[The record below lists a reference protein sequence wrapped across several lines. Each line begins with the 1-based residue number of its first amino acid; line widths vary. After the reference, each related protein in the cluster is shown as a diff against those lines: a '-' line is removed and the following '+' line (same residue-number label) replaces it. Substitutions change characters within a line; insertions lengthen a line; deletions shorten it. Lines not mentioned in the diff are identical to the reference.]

1 MSPSDK
7 PSGFTNWPKLAEFC
21 SLHHDTYPFIDP
33 TKADLSSKSVFIT
46 GASKGIGK
54 ATAISFAKAGCR
66 RIAIAARTP
75 LDSTVQAIKAA
86 APGAEPQIL
95 ALNVDV
101 TSAESVKAAA
111 DEVAK
116 AFDGVV
122 DVVVSNA
129 GYLETFTPVAEAD
142 PVDWWRSWEVNVN
155 GTFLTAKY
163 FLPLLLKSEAKVFVG
178 LSSIGAH
185 LLKSGASAYQT
196 NKFAVIR
203 FIEFL
208 DHEYKDDGLISVAIH
223 PGGVPTDLAYG
234 MPENMHQLLVDTP
247 ELPADGLVWF
257 AKERKEWL
265 AGRFINSCWD
275 FEEMEKKQKE
285 IVDKDLLKFRMT
297 I

>member
-1 MSPSDK
+1 MTPADTAY
-7 PSGFTNWPKLAEFC
+7 TNWPKLADFC

-33 TKADLSSKSVFIT
+33 TKSDLSSKSVFIT

-75 LDSTVQAIKAA
+75 LDSTVQAIKDA
-86 APGAEPQIL
+86 APGPEPQVL

-116 AFDGVV
+116 AFDGAV

-129 GYLETFTPVAEAD
+129 GYLETFHPVAEAD
-142 PVDWWRSWEVNVN
+142 PTDWWRSWEVNVN
-155 GTFLTAKY
+155 GTFLTARY
-163 FLPLLLKSEAKVFVG
+163 FLPLLLKSEAKLFVG
-178 LSSIGAH
+178 VSSIGAH
-185 LLKSGASAYQT
+185 LLMPGASGYQS

-208 DHEYKDDGLISVAIH
+208 DHEYKDQGLVPVAIH
-223 PGGVPTDLAYG
+223 PGGIPTDLALN
-234 MPENMHQLLVDTP
+234 MPGAMHQLLTDTA

-275 FEEMEKKQKE
+275 FEELEQKQKE
-285 IVDKDLLKFRMT
+285 IVEKDLLKFRMT

>member
-1 MSPSDK
+1 MTATDTAY
-7 PSGFTNWPKLAEFC
+7 TNWPQLADFC

-33 TKADLSSKSVFIT
+33 TKSDLSSKSVFIT

-66 RIAIAARTP
+66 RIALAARTP
-75 LDSTVQAIKAA
+75 LDSTVQAIKDA
-86 APGAEPQIL
+86 APGPETQEL

-116 AFDGVV
+116 AFDGAV
-122 DVVVSNA
+122 DIVISNA
-129 GYLETFTPVAEAD
+129 GYLETFHLVAEAD
-142 PVDWWRSWEVNVN
+142 PVEWWRSWEVNVN
-155 GTFLTAKY
+155 GTFLTARY
-163 FLPLLLKSEAKVFVG
+163 FLPLLLKSEAKLFVG

-185 LLKSGASAYQT
+185 VLMPGASGYQT

-208 DHEYKDDGLISVAIH
+208 DHEYKDQGLVSLAIH
-223 PGGVPTDLAYG
+223 PGGVPTELALNL
-234 MPENMHQLLVDTP
+234 PEAVHSALTDTA
-247 ELPADGLVWF
+247 ELPADGLVWI
-257 AKERKEWL
+257 AKERREWV

-275 FEEMEKKQKE
+275 FEELEQKQKD
-285 IVDKDLLKFRMT
+285 IVEKDLLKFRMT